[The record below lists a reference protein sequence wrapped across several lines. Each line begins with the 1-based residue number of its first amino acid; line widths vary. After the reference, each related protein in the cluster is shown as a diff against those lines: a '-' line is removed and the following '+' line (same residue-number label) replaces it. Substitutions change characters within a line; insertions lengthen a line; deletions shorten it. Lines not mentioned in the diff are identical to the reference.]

1 MFNILSVEPFRNF
14 DEFVYNSRIIIFIS
28 MASKIVIETFAPA
41 LLFAT
46 SFTCLS
52 YLIAACY
59 ELNCGNKHKSLK
71 YIKEFARA
79 SAFLLFIGSAPSGI
93 IPLIACAL
101 IIFRSYGLIRSTLPD
116 NTRIGACLKIIEDFF
131 NDCQKQLL
139 NSFEG
144 NRLV

>member
-1 MFNILSVEPFRNF
+1 
-14 DEFVYNSRIIIFIS
+14 

-59 ELNCGNKHKSLK
+59 ELNCGNKQKSLEH
-71 YIKEFARA
+71 IQEFARL
-79 SAFLLFIGSAPSGI
+79 SAALLLISLVPAGI

-101 IIFRSYGLIRSTLPD
+101 IIFLSYDLIRSTLP
-116 NTRIGACLKIIEDFF
+116 NSTKIGACLKIIEDFF